1 MVPFQ
6 IVLKGPKQTTEA
18 KRERI
23 TTTENSVAV
32 ELVTRHPNNFRRQ
45 EHEQPQDFFI
55 QKCPKD
61 YNFEINRRIDGIR
74 RPGIYLDMFEQIL
87 KDNRPI
93 ELPQLTAVDPEL
105 SDRGVIRLTHPR
117 GSAVTL
123 RPRKENKKWN
133 FVLDR
138 NGGGR

>member
-1 MVPFQ
+1 
-6 IVLKGPKQTTEA
+6 
-18 KRERI
+18 
-23 TTTENSVAV
+23 
-32 ELVTRHPNNFRRQ
+32 
-45 EHEQPQDFFI
+45 
-55 QKCPKD
+55 
-61 YNFEINRRIDGIR
+61 
-74 RPGIYLDMFEQIL
+74 MFEQIL

-138 NGGGR
+138 NGGR